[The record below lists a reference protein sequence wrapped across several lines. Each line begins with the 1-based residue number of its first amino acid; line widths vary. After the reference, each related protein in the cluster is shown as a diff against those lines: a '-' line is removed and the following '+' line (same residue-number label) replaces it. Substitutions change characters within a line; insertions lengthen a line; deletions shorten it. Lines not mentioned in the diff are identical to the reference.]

1 MTLKV
6 FKKGDFNNIASLYNK
21 KEDKKLH
28 ERIEKNAYKN
38 IKKAAAAFAA
48 SVGLG
53 ILIAKKGANSKTLHH
68 ISEAVLEPGTK
79 FFKKNEKAKNFFNK
93 YFSLDHDVE
102 NGKLVLSKGQLTSC
116 VLIGMG
122 GYFGAAKDRGKQNFL
137 ETLFRLPVVGFYIIT
152 GSELFEKGFKK
163 LLKKS
168 GKCKETIGNN
178 LEVPSFD
185 KLETMAKE
193 LAKKITLRQKQNLK
207 NWQNKKFSYQ
217 ECHFCSA

>member
-6 FKKGDFNNIASLYNK
+6 FKKGDFNNIASLDNK
-21 KEDKKLH
+21 KEDKNCTNVLK
-28 ERIEKNAYKN
+28 KNAYKN
-38 IKKAAAAFAA
+38 IKRAAAAFAA

-68 ISEAVLEPGTK
+68 ISEAVLEPGEQK

-122 GYFGAAKDRGKQNFL
+122 GYFG
-137 ETLFRLPVVGFYIIT
+137 
-152 GSELFEKGFKK
+152 
-163 LLKKS
+163 S
-168 GKCKETIGNN
+168 GK
-178 LEVPSFD
+178 
-185 KLETMAKE
+185 
-193 LAKKITLRQKQNLK
+193 RQKA
-207 NWQNKKFSYQ
+207 NKISSRPF
-217 ECHFCSA
+217 